1 MRKIRHID
9 GRQFNKYAS
18 TRVFAN
24 TVGTRQVPAADRQGM
39 QGAHRCRVGRKI
51 DFYSISWNHLL
62 KNILAIV
69 TLSATLSACAGGSL
83 QPATKENNANAITV
97 AAAEQPATGY
107 GAVRELNVKAATSQA
122 EDTLPS
128 VQLTEE
134 LIFKYLSAEIADQR
148 GNWQAAYVT
157 MLAIAQQTRDPRI
170 ARRAAEIALKSNQ
183 PSEALAAIR
192 LWRDVAPH
200 SEEAAQYYMSF
211 ILLSDNLEEAQP
223 LLQQRL
229 QETPPQTRGPMILQI
244 QRLLARAKNKAA
256 AFSLLENLVAPYKSL
271 PEARLAL
278 AQAAFVQGD
287 NARASEEAQAA
298 LAANPSSEL
307 AALTMAQV
315 LADKNEAV
323 KSLAGFL
330 KQNPQ
335 AREVRLAYARLLVEQ
350 KQYEQAQTEFKILLK
365 EQPNDLTA
373 LYALGLLATQSKNP
387 NEAEKYLTTYLAA
400 LEANPDEDRD
410 PTQAL
415 LILSQLA
422 EERNDM
428 KAAHKWLDQIDPAT
442 RQAYFNA
449 QLKRAQLFARDGDI
463 PAARS
468 LLKGLDTQGEEEQV
482 QVMMVETQIL
492 RSADQTQEALKVM
505 EAGLKRFP
513 DNTDLLYDHAMLAE
527 KLDKLD
533 LMEASLRKVIK
544 LAPKNQHAYN
554 ALGYSLAERNLRLKE
569 AYELIDKA
577 LALAPEDPFIMDSM
591 GWVQFRL
598 GKLDEAERLL
608 RRAYELRP
616 DPEIAAHLGE
626 VLWVKGQREDAK
638 KFWRDARSKDPKND
652 TLKNTL
658 MRFQVSL

>member
-1 MRKIRHID
+1 MHAATQAPATMAQRKRYSA
-9 GRQFNKYAS
+9 GLRRYA
-18 TRVFAN
+18 
-24 TVGTRQVPAADRQGM
+24 P
-39 QGAHRCRVGRKI
+39 GAHRCRVGRKI
-51 DFYSISWNHLL
+51 DTYLISRNHLL

-69 TLSATLSACAGGSL
+69 TLSATLSACAGGLL
-83 QPATKENNANAITV
+83 QPAAKADDANTLTV
-97 AAAEQPATGY
+97 VAAEQPATGY
-107 GAVRELNVKAATSQA
+107 GAVRKLNVAATAGKTA
-122 EDTLPS
+122 EANDPLPS

-148 GNWQAAYVT
+148 GSWQAAYIT

-170 ARRAAEIALKSNQ
+170 ARRAAEIALKAKQ
-183 PSEALAAIR
+183 PGEALAAIR
-192 LWRDVAPH
+192 LWRDVAPR

-223 LLQQRL
+223 VLQQRL
-229 QETPPQTRGPMILQI
+229 QETPPQARGPLILQI

-256 AFSLLENLVAPYKSL
+256 AFALLENLVAPYKSL
-271 PEARLAL
+271 PQARLAL
-278 AQAAFVQGD
+278 AQAAFIQGD
-287 NARASEEAQAA
+287 NARAGDEAQAA
-298 LAANPSSEL
+298 LAADPGSEL
-307 AALTMAQV
+307 AALTLAQV
-315 LADKNEAV
+315 TPDKSDAV

-330 KQNPQ
+330 KKNPQ

-350 KQYEQAQTEFKILLK
+350 KQYEQAQAEFKILLK

-387 NEAEKYLTTYLAA
+387 DEAEKYLTTYLAA
-400 LEANPDEDRD
+400 LAANPDENRD
-410 PTQAL
+410 PSQAL

-442 RQAYFNA
+442 RQAHFNA
-449 QLKRAQLFARDGDI
+449 QMKRAQLFARDGDI
-463 PAARS
+463 PSARK
-468 LLKGLDTQGEEEQV
+468 LLTELDTQGEEEQV
-482 QVMMVETQIL
+482 QVLMAETQIL

-513 DNTDLLYDHAMLAE
+513 GNTDLLYDYAMLAE
-527 KLDKLD
+527 KLDQLD
-533 LMEASLRKVIK
+533 LMETSLRKVIE

-554 ALGYSLAERNLRLKE
+554 ALGYSLAERNLRLPE
-569 AYELIDKA
+569 AYQLIDTA

-598 GKLDEAERLL
+598 GRLDEAERLL

-638 KFWRDARSKDPKND
+638 KFWRDASTKDPKND
-652 TLKNTL
+652 TLKSTL
-658 MRFQVSL
+658 VRFQVSL